1 MTVTLRDVARA
12 AGVSTAS
19 ASRALARPEAV
30 SEELRGRILAAATR
44 LGYAPNLAAR
54 SLVGGRSGLVA
65 MLVDTLIEPL
75 PAAAAAEMQRALG
88 REGYS
93 LIIATTGGVRE
104 EALTRAREV
113 LGRGVEALISWSTP
127 EGSGLAEIVAAYGV
141 PWLSFD
147 EPDFHEPGFA
157 ATSGRRS
164 GAILG
169 CRYLLTLGHRRFGVV
184 AAPGAGIREAVR
196 AVLAGAGATLVET
209 DAVAHGAD
217 LDGAQAAAGRLLDG
231 GQATALLCGN
241 DLLAMAALRACRAR
255 GASVPEEVSLV
266 GFGDS
271 LLARCSAPALT
282 SVRVSAEEIGVRTTE
297 ALMLMLGDGVPSPV
311 ELPLKLVIRES
322 TGPVPA

>member
-1 MTVTLRDVARA
+1 MTITLRDVARA

-19 ASRALARPEAV
+19 ASRALARPQAV
-30 SEELRGRILAAATR
+30 SDELRGRILAAAAR

-54 SLVGGRSGLVA
+54 ALVGGRSGLVA

-75 PAAAAAEMQRALG
+75 PAAAAAEMQRSLG

-93 LIIATTGGVRE
+93 LIIATTGGARE
-104 EALTRAREV
+104 EALARARDV
-113 LGRGVEALISWSTP
+113 LGRGVEALISWNTSDT
-127 EGSGLAEIVAAYGV
+127 SGLGETVAAYGV
-141 PWLSFD
+141 PWLAFD
-147 EPDFHEPGFA
+147 EPDLRGPAFA

-169 CRYLLTLGHRRFGVV
+169 CRYLLTLGHGRFGVV

-196 AVLAGAGATLVET
+196 GVLAGAGATLVET

-217 LDGAQAAAGRLLDG
+217 LDGAQAAVGLLLDG
-231 GQATALLCGN
+231 GQATALLCGS
-241 DLLAMAALRACRAR
+241 DLLAMAALRECRAR
-255 GASVPEEVSLV
+255 GVSVPDEVSLL

-297 ALMLMLGDGVPSPV
+297 ALVLILGDGVPSPV
-311 ELPLKLVIRES
+311 EPTLKLVIRET
-322 TGPVPA
+322 TGPVLT